1 MGFAVSEF
9 VDQLRNVRLC
19 EGLTEKELTRFAGC
33 VTSRSYGAGDFV
45 CRSGEPSA
53 NVYIV
58 TTGRLRGSVGLSNGQ
73 EQVVGHLNP
82 GDSFGEYALLDADN
96 YPLTISVVEDAE
108 LLVIQRGAF
117 LDLFQTIPRIGVNL
131 VRALGVRLKQAYGL
145 QNPDVVAKTVG
156 VVAAGRRAW
165 AILDRVCDAL
175 TAAGER
181 VVKVGGAARSNE
193 EWEQLKHSHDRIVA
207 AYDVA
212 SWPDGAAAAL
222 ARCDSVLWLVNA
234 ENEPQLRAAL
244 TDLLSKDPSSADRV
258 QIVWLLN
265 RDRTVAP
272 RWHAAWSVRQRHS
285 VIESDDSTRHSS
297 SVARLARRLRGVT
310 LGLALAGG
318 GARGMAH
325 LGVLRAFDRAGIGF
339 DVMAGTSCGALAG
352 VTYAAGYTP
361 DFAVESYT
369 RDLTPTW
376 PFRLIP
382 RGTNWYLLSKYR
394 SGAWESMLRKYF
406 QDWRLEELSIPFATL
421 TVDLVRGTEVV
432 RDTGDAVHAM
442 LESINLPGVARPIN
456 RAGMALVDGGI
467 LNNLPA
473 DLLTVRGADFVVAV
487 DVTTRLKAEFAGSRP
502 ETPTEKMRRAG
513 TLETLFRVLDVQ
525 ARGLNAF
532 HTRSVDLM
540 IEPDTSAFNFVDFT
554 QTPRLAEAG
563 EAAAEQALPR
573 LRELLADLERRTVAS
588 RAQVKMVLASES
600 ASD

>member
-1 MGFAVSEF
+1 VTEF
-9 VDQLRNVRLC
+9 VDLLRNVRLC
-19 EGLTEKELTRFAGC
+19 EGLAEDELRRFAAF
-33 VTSRSYGAGDFV
+33 VTGRSCPAGEYV

-53 NVYIV
+53 SVYIV
-58 TTGRLRGSVGLSNGQ
+58 IAGRLRGSVALANGQ

-82 GDSFGEYALLDADN
+82 GDSFGEYSLLDAAN
-96 YPLTISVVEDAE
+96 YPLNIRAVEDTQ
-108 LLVIQRGAF
+108 LLVIERGAF
-117 LDLFQTIPRIGVNL
+117 LNLFESIPRIGVNL

-156 VVAAGRRAW
+156 VVAAGPTGW
-165 AILDRVCDAL
+165 AVLGRLCDAL

-181 VVKVGGAARSNE
+181 LARRTGVGAHE
-193 EWEQLKHSHDRIVA
+193 DWEALKRSHDRIVA

-212 SWPDGAAAAL
+212 SWAEVVGASL
-222 ARCDSVLWLVNA
+222 AGCDTILWLVDA
-234 ENEPQLRAAL
+234 KNELRLRAAL
-244 TDLLSKDPSSADRV
+244 NDLLSRDSSAADRV
-258 QIVWLLN
+258 LVVWLL
-265 RDRTVAP
+265 DAGRTVAP
-272 RWHAAWSVRQRHS
+272 RWHAAWSLPQRHS
-285 VIESDDSTRHSS
+285 VIEPEDSFRGGQ

-339 DVMAGTSCGALAG
+339 DVMAGTSCGAMAG
-352 VTYAAGYTP
+352 ITYAAGYTP
-361 DFAVESYT
+361 DFAVEAYT
-369 RDLTPTW
+369 RDLTPPW

-406 QDWRLEELSIPFATL
+406 HDWRLEEFAIPFATL

-432 RDTGDAVHAM
+432 RDSGDAVHAM

-456 RAGMALVDGGI
+456 RDGMALVDGGI

-473 DLLTVRGADFVVAV
+473 DLLTMRGADFVVAV

-540 IEPDTSAFNFVDFT
+540 IEPDTSAFTFVDFT
-554 QTPRLAEAG
+554 KTPRLAEVG
-563 EAAAEQALPR
+563 EAVAEQAVPR
-573 LRELLADLERRTVAS
+573 LKELLADLKQRTAAS
-588 RAQVKMVLASES
+588 RAKAGNR
-600 ASD
+600 